1 MLIKHKILRSSLQQI
16 MTGEEV
22 ESTDHLQT
30 REQVLEPLGA
40 CCHYVFAGGGGG
52 GGSLFWHV

>member
-1 MLIKHKILRSSLQQI
+1 

-52 GGSLFWHV
+52 GGGLFWHV